1 MSAVK
6 GYTIPLIKI
15 PFQQKIPNFTRMNKK
30 QIALVDL
37 KFKEMLRKET
47 TKITQP
53 VKGEFLSNFF
63 LVGKKD
69 EGFFPAINPKMLNQF
84 IPFHHFE
91 MEFLSQLKH
100 FIQEGYWM

>member
-1 MSAVK
+1 
-6 GYTIPLIKI
+6 
-15 PFQQKIPNFTRMNKK
+15 MNKK

-69 EGFFPAINPKMLNQF
+69 EGYFPVINPKVLNQF
-84 IPFHHFE
+84 IPFYHFE

-100 FIQEGYWM
+100 LIQEGYWM